1 MNKHYI
7 EKFGFFR
14 ILTIALTLLL
24 ASSNSLAELT
34 QIQKV
39 YTQKGYPYGGLVD
52 RSEQVTILYTVSS
65 DTISCRVEVSHNGQ
79 IWKGEQKN
87 TSLNKFTQKPLH
99 SCLEREQAKKLLAKT
114 F

>member
-1 MNKHYI
+1 MNKHHFKNYGLL
-7 EKFGFFR
+7 KVF
-14 ILTIALTLLL
+14 TIALALLL
-24 ASSNSLAELT
+24 TSNNSLAELN

-65 DTISCRVEVSHNGQ
+65 DTISCRVEVAYNGQ
-79 IWKGEQKN
+79 IWKGEQRN

-99 SCLEREQAKKLLAKT
+99 SCLDREQAKKLLAKT